1 MQIIRSLIDKP
12 SALDGAIAAIGNF
25 DGVHKG
31 HLAILD
37 HVKALAAKDGR
48 PATVLT
54 FSPHPR
60 RYFKPD
66 APAFELMS
74 APAKHARF
82 ATLGLDAVYDL
93 SFDAR
98 LAAHSAEAFATA
110 ILRDGLGLG
119 HVVVGDDF
127 HFGKGR
133 QGTPALLQELG
144 RTLGFDVTIMPEIA
158 LPEGRIS
165 SSKIR
170 DALRDGD
177 LRTANAMLGHRHRY
191 QGPVVHGEKR
201 GRELGY
207 PTANMDISGLH
218 LAKYGVY
225 AVEVTI
231 CDGPHKG
238 RYHGAAS
245 LGVRPMFGENTPN
258 LETFIFDFSG
268 DLYGTEI
275 SVALVEFL
283 RPEENFTSLDAL
295 MTQMDKD
302 CQSARHILEAQC
314 PLS

>member
-12 SALDGAIAAIGNF
+12 SALDGAVAAIGNF

-37 HVKALAAKDGR
+37 HVQALAKEMGR
-48 PATVLT
+48 PASVLT
-54 FSPHPR
+54 FNPHPR
-60 RYFKPD
+60 RFFRPD
-66 APAFELMS
+66 SPAFELMS
-74 APAKHARF
+74 PAAKHARF
-82 ATLGLDAVYDL
+82 AALGLEAVFDL
-93 SFDAR
+93 SFDAA
-98 LAAHSAEAFATA
+98 LAAHSARDFARA
-110 ILRDGLGLG
+110 ILHEGLRLS

-127 HFGKGR
+127 HFGQGR
-133 QGTPALLQELG
+133 EGTPALLQEFG
-144 RTLGFDVTIMPEIA
+144 AAFGFDVTIMPEIA

-165 SSKIR
+165 SSTIR
-170 DALRDGD
+170 TALSAGD
-177 LRTANAMLGHRHRY
+177 LNTANAMLGHRHRY

-218 LAKYGVY
+218 LAKFGVY

-231 CDGPHKG
+231 CVGPHAG

-275 SVALVEFL
+275 SVALVDFL

-302 CQSARHILEAQC
+302 CQAARSILEAQC
-314 PLS
+314 PRS